1 MGMGS
6 YVFMT
11 RLDNV
16 FTKSL
21 FFVADDVK
29 LYNCAMF
36 IGFAITQFIA
46 PITAVMFPTIVRN
59 LALSRKTDAF
69 VPSLLVTGGFAFL
82 AAAGCT
88 VFPRLPLAIL
98 HFKTEAAPLVPWF
111 AWALLPLTPAYVL
124 IQNLL
129 AQGRYAAAPWLILV
143 PAIYVLALMAQAPG
157 LVSMPPF
164 DAFERVIQ
172 TLGLS
177 CLLLFGVAAWFTWR
191 KPAGLLSRNDPT

>member
-1 MGMGS
+1 MGMGA

-21 FFVADDVK
+21 FSEAAYQKDLK

-59 LALSRKTDAF
+59 LALSKKSNALVMT
-69 VPSLLVTGGFAFL
+69 LGVTGAFGCV
-82 AAAGCT
+82 AALGCT
-88 VFPRLPLAIL
+88 AVPWLPIRIL
-98 HFKTEAAPLVPWF
+98 FHTYPGAAPLVPWF
-111 AWALLPLTPAYVL
+111 AWAVLPLTLAYVV

-129 AQGRYAAAPWLILV
+129 AHERYAAAPWLILV
-143 PAIYVLALMAQAPG
+143 PLIYGLALMAQAP
-157 LVSMPPF
+157 
-164 DAFERVIQ
+164 
-172 TLGLS
+172 T
-177 CLLLFGVAAWFTWR
+177 
-191 KPAGLLSRNDPT
+191 